1 MATPM
6 DQLVAQVAAMATEI
20 TNLSLA
26 LQNQANQPPPL
37 APTFIQYRFNS
48 NPAANQPSITDH
60 VVNARPEKGP
70 KVANPERYDGKKRGE
85 KAYEFTAQC
94 DLFLALSAQAFAS
107 DNAAIVWAIGYLSD
121 DAFKWA
127 TPIMQHVGTPQ
138 ATIDTWTK
146 FKAAFVAAFGDPD
159 RVGKAE
165 RAIRTLTQTASAAQ
179 YTSEFNR
186 HASMLTWNDDALR
199 FQYRQGLKTEIK
211 IQKAAI
217 GWGATLEAVQQEAI
231 TVDNLLFEAH
241 QEERR
246 QNPRPPQPPRFNF
259 QQAPRNNQGQF
270 QPHQYQPA
278 PPQQPQQQ
286 QQQQQQQYQPPP
298 PRDPDAMVIDGQGRR
313 RLSEAEKKRR
323 REGGL
328 CMRCGDAGHF
338 AMNCNKPGGSQGQR
352 QNQGSGRGG
361 WQGGQQSRN
370 GGRQWGVN
378 AGGIDPP
385 HLWNHD
391 PPTASQGWDND
402 DPPSPP
408 PPAPTNEPDVS
419 GKDRV

>member
-6 DQLVAQVAAMATEI
+6 DQLVAQMAAMAVEI

-26 LQNQANQPPPL
+26 LQNQANQPPAPP
-37 APTFIQYRFNS
+37 PTFIQYHFNS
-48 NPAANQPSITDH
+48 NPAPNQPSITNH

-85 KAYEFTAQC
+85 KAYEFTSQC

-107 DNAAIVWAIGYLSD
+107 DDAAIVWAIGYLSD
-121 DAFKWA
+121 DTFKWA

-138 ATIDTWTK
+138 ATVDTWTK
-146 FKAAFVAAFGDPD
+146 FKAAFIATFGDPD

-165 RAIRTLTQTASAAQ
+165 RAIRTLVQTASAAQ

-241 QEERR
+241 QEERH
-246 QNPRPPQPPRFNF
+246 QNPRPPQQPRFNF
-259 QQAPRNNQGQF
+259 QPQQQQASRNQQGQF
-270 QPHQYQPA
+270 QSQQYQPA
-278 PPQQPQQQ
+278 PPQQQQPTPQIQA
-286 QQQQQQQYQPPP
+286 

-313 RLSEAEKKRR
+313 RLSEAERRRR

-328 CMRCGDAGHF
+328 CMRCGDARHF

-352 QNQGSGRGG
+352 QNQGNGRGG
-361 WQGGQQSRN
+361 WQGGQQNKN

-378 AGGIDPP
+378 ASGIDPP
-385 HLWNHD
+385 IVWNHRQ
-391 PPTASQGWDND
+391 PTASRGWDD
-402 DPPSPP
+402 KEEAPPPP
-408 PPAPTNEPDVS
+408 PPAAVNEPESS

>member
-1 MATPM
+1 M
-6 DQLVAQVAAMATEI
+6 DQLVAQVATMATEI

-26 LQNQANQPPPL
+26 LQNQANQLPPPN
-37 APTFIQYRFNS
+37 PTYIQYRFNL
-48 NPAANQPSITDH
+48 NPAPNQPSITDH

-107 DNAAIVWAIGYLSD
+107 DDAAIVWAIGYLSD

-127 TPIMQHVGTPQ
+127 TPIMQHIGTPQ
-138 ATIDTWTK
+138 ATVDTWTK
-146 FKAAFVAAFGDPD
+146 FKAAFIAAFGDPD

-165 RAIRTLTQTASAAQ
+165 RAIRTLVQTSSAAQ

-199 FQYRQGLKTEIK
+199 FQYRQGLKVEIK

-241 QEERR
+241 QEEHR
-246 QNPRPPQPPRFNF
+246 QNPQPPQPPRFNF
-259 QQAPRNNQGQF
+259 QQALRNNQGQF

-286 QQQQQQQYQPPP
+286 QQQPQQYQPPP
-298 PRDPDAMVIDGQGRR
+298 PRDPDAMVINGQGRR
-313 RLSEAEKKRR
+313 RLSEAERRRR

-328 CMRCGDAGHF
+328 CMRCGEAGHF
-338 AMNCNKPGGSQGQR
+338 AMNCNKPGGGQGQG
-352 QNQGSGRGG
+352 QNRGQGNSRGN
-361 WQGGQQSRN
+361 WQGGQNRN

-385 HLWNHD
+385 IQWNHG
-391 PPTASQGWDND
+391 PPTTSRGWDED
-402 DPPSPP
+402 EDPP
-408 PPAPTNEPDVS
+408 PPPPSALANEPDTS